1 MKDSKEY
8 SKKVK
13 KVFRS
18 LKTKYGKPEKKVYEE
33 PVDALVYGV
42 LSEHVTE
49 REAQERLAKFEANF
63 VDWNDLRVSLEQEIL
78 EVLGSDSE
86 EAKLTASKLCSVLGG
101 VFKATNT
108 VTLESLYK
116 QGKRPARGVL
126 EKIAG
131 ISPFVVDYCMLTALD
146 AHAMPLTA
154 MMVRYLRENEL
165 VHPEADEQD
174 IAGFLTR
181 LIPASNGYD
190 FYALLRQESED
201 SLTKKKRRKRKT
213 VKKKAKKAVKKTKKK
228 AKKKTKKKLKKKTK
242 TA

>member
-8 SKKVK
+8 SKKVR

-18 LKTKYGKPEKKVYEE
+18 LRSKHGKPEKKVYEE

-49 REAQERLAKFEANF
+49 QEAQGRLAKFEENF

-78 EVLGSDSE
+78 EVLGSDSG
-86 EAKLTASKLCSVLGG
+86 EAKLTASRLCGVLGG

-108 VTLESLYK
+108 VTLEPLCK

-126 EKIAG
+126 EKIQG
-131 ISPFVVDYCMLTALD
+131 ISPFVVDYCMLTAID
-146 AHAMPLTA
+146 AHAIPLTA
-154 MMVRYLRENEL
+154 MMVKYLRDNEL

-174 IAGFLTR
+174 IEGFLTR
-181 LIPASNGYD
+181 LIPASSGYD
-190 FYALLRQESED
+190 FYFLLRQESEE
-201 SLTKKKRRKRKT
+201 SLTGKKRRKRKT
-213 VKKKAKKAVKKTKKK
+213 TKKKGVKKRKKKAQKR
-228 AKKKTKKKLKKKTK
+228 TK
-242 TA
+242 TC